1 MSKKINIGFFGDG
14 IWAINSV
21 KELLKIKSIKIKF
34 ICPRYKKPDQNL
46 IKLASN
52 KNINLIKLKNVN
64 HKISIR
70 LIKSLNIDLIISMS
84 YNQIFKKKII
94 SLFKKKI
101 INCHAGYLPF
111 YRGRSP
117 LNWVLI
123 NDEKFF
129 GITAH
134 YINSK
139 IDGGDIIFQKKFLI
153 RDQDNY
159 LSILNKAYI
168 NCPKVLVKA
177 IRLILNKKV
186 KPIKQNSIDKKGS
199 YYRKRISGDEI
210 IDWSKNSR
218 EIYCFIRALSRPS
231 VIATTFSNKRKI
243 TINKA
248 DIVRV
253 KSKNNYIPGTIIK
266 MTKNFFI
273 VKTINSALKVKEW
286 SGTVKKGT
294 VFK

>member
-21 KELLKIKSIKIKF
+21 KELLKIKSIKLKF

-139 IDGGDIIFQKKFLI
+139 IDEGDIIFQKKFLI

-186 KPIKQNSIDKKGS
+186 KPIKQNSIDKRGS

-231 VIATTFSNKRKI
+231 VMATTFSKRRKI

-253 KSKNNYIPGTIIK
+253 KMKNNHIPGTIIK